1 MRVLFSPSCVYLY
14 LYVYIRRK
22 KRWCCDRF
30 GKGCPEESLHQSVAG
45 DDDFGLRI
53 YVLSAQ
59 SACSV
64 ERGLQFGMKQDRL
77 EARRC
82 KQSGSGITNSGCP
95 DVLDFLKGGDA
106 YRRPY

>member
-1 MRVLFSPSCVYLY
+1 MRVLLSPSCVYLY

-53 YVLSAQ
+53 YVFE
-59 SACSV
+59 CSK
-64 ERGLQFGMKQDRL
+64 RMLCRTWAAIWD
-77 EARRC
+77 EAG
-82 KQSGSGITNSGCP
+82 Q
-95 DVLDFLKGGDA
+95 A
-106 YRRPY
+106 